1 MQLTCIHVN
10 PRRLQVAMDVND
22 EDSAI
27 PVRVD
32 LLENLQP
39 EEILTILNEV
49 RFGKYKNSGNVPPVL
64 PKEGHLYIY
73 DLGCN
78 NELWENKKKKY
89 R

>member
-1 MQLTCIHVN
+1 
-10 PRRLQVAMDVND
+10 MDVND